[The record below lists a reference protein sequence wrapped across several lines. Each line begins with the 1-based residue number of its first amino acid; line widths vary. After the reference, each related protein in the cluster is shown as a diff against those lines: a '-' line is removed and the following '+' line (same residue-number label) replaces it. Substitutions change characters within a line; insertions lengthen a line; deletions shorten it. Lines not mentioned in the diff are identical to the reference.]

1 MEIPVL
7 SCLILNTKIRCYCNT
22 IASWLSN
29 SSNLY
34 TYPLGIERVFAIKLY
49 LFCEKCVTLCLVEQ
63 AERSNEMARSIL
75 DKELQDLNEQ
85 IIKLGGLVDDALEK
99 ALEAL
104 ELGDL
109 AKSGM
114 VIEADAMIDS
124 LRAAVEEH
132 AIRLLTLQ
140 QPLGGRDLRFL
151 TSALSIAGDLERT
164 GDGAA
169 GIAQIILRMTPL
181 RGPEEASGGAK
192 VIASENAHNSGEIT
206 ESSVLHGML
215 ELGKEARRVL
225 QGTMDAFARH
235 DAAAARYIWEED
247 DVVDVRYHLVRHDL
261 MTMLEGGRAIPALQ
275 SDSRIL
281 QRATYL
287 LWIAHK
293 LERVGDHCS
302 NVCERIVFIVE
313 GEMSIKP
320 AQEV

>member
-1 MEIPVL
+1 
-7 SCLILNTKIRCYCNT
+7 
-22 IASWLSN
+22 
-29 SSNLY
+29 
-34 TYPLGIERVFAIKLY
+34 
-49 LFCEKCVTLCLVEQ
+49 
-63 AERSNEMARSIL
+63 MARTIL
-75 DKELQDLNEQ
+75 DKELQDLNDQ
-85 IIKLGGLVDDALEK
+85 IIKLGELVDDALGK

-104 ELGDL
+104 ETGDL

-114 VIEADAMIDS
+114 VIEADAIIDS

-132 AIRLLTLQ
+132 TIRLLTLQ

-151 TSALSIAGDLERT
+151 TSALSIVGDLERT

-181 RGPEEASGGAK
+181 RGSNGASTAARTGS
-192 VIASENAHNSGEIT
+192 SESTQDSDEIT
-206 ESSVLHGML
+206 EASVLRSML

-235 DAAAARYIWEED
+235 DAEAARYIWEED

-261 MTMLEGGRAIPALQ
+261 MTMLEGARAIPALQ

-281 QRATYL
+281 QRATYM

-302 NVCERIVFIVE
+302 NVCERIVFVVE
-313 GEMSIKP
+313 GETNIKLK
-320 AQEV
+320 QEI

>member
-1 MEIPVL
+1 
-7 SCLILNTKIRCYCNT
+7 
-22 IASWLSN
+22 
-29 SSNLY
+29 
-34 TYPLGIERVFAIKLY
+34 
-49 LFCEKCVTLCLVEQ
+49 
-63 AERSNEMARSIL
+63 MARTIL
-75 DKELQDLNEQ
+75 DKELQDLTDQ
-85 IIKLGGLVDDALEK
+85 IIKLGALVDDALGK

-104 ELGDL
+104 EMDDL

-124 LRAAVEEH
+124 LRAAIEEH
-132 AIRLLTLQ
+132 TIRLLTLQ

-181 RGPEEASGGAK
+181 RSSGFNGASNATKVSVQEA
-192 VIASENAHNSGEIT
+192 ASDAGEIT
-206 ESSVLHGML
+206 EVSVMQGML

-247 DVVDVRYHLVRHDL
+247 DVVDVRYHQVRHDL
-261 MTMLEGGRAIPALQ
+261 MNMLEGGRAIPALQ

-320 AQEV
+320 AREV

>member
-1 MEIPVL
+1 
-7 SCLILNTKIRCYCNT
+7 
-22 IASWLSN
+22 
-29 SSNLY
+29 
-34 TYPLGIERVFAIKLY
+34 
-49 LFCEKCVTLCLVEQ
+49 
-63 AERSNEMARSIL
+63 MARTIL
-75 DKELQDLNEQ
+75 DKELQDLKDQ
-85 IIKLGGLVDDALEK
+85 IIKLGALVDDALGK

-104 ELGDL
+104 ETGDL
-109 AKSGM
+109 ATSGM
-114 VIEADAMIDS
+114 VIEADAIIDS

-132 AIRLLTLQ
+132 TIRLLTLQ

-181 RGPEEASGGAK
+181 RGSNGAINVVKMNVNEAGVDST
-192 VIASENAHNSGEIT
+192 EIT
-206 ESSVLHGML
+206 EASVTHGML

-235 DAAAARYIWEED
+235 DAAAARYIWQED

>member
-1 MEIPVL
+1 
-7 SCLILNTKIRCYCNT
+7 
-22 IASWLSN
+22 
-29 SSNLY
+29 
-34 TYPLGIERVFAIKLY
+34 
-49 LFCEKCVTLCLVEQ
+49 
-63 AERSNEMARSIL
+63 MARTIL
-75 DKELQDLNEQ
+75 DKELQGLSEQ
-85 IIKLGGLVDDALEK
+85 ISKLGTLVDDALGK

-104 ELGDL
+104 EMGDL

-124 LRAAVEEH
+124 QRAAVEEH

-151 TSALSIAGDLERT
+151 TSALSIAGDLERA

-169 GIAQIILRMTPL
+169 GIAQIILRMSPL
-181 RGPEEASGGAK
+181 RNSSSNGASEVASDSGLITEAS
-192 VIASENAHNSGEIT
+192 
-206 ESSVLHGML
+206 VLKGIL
-215 ELGKEARRVL
+215 DLGKEARRVL
-225 QGTMDAFARH
+225 QGTMDAFARY

-261 MTMLEGGRAIPALQ
+261 MTMLEGGQAIPALQ
-275 SDSRIL
+275 SDARSL

>member
-1 MEIPVL
+1 
-7 SCLILNTKIRCYCNT
+7 
-22 IASWLSN
+22 
-29 SSNLY
+29 
-34 TYPLGIERVFAIKLY
+34 
-49 LFCEKCVTLCLVEQ
+49 
-63 AERSNEMARSIL
+63 MARTLL
-75 DKELQDLNEQ
+75 DKELQDLTDQ
-85 IIKLGGLVDDALEK
+85 IIQLGTLVDDALGK

-104 ELGDL
+104 ETGDL
-109 AKSGM
+109 ATSGM
-114 VIEADAMIDS
+114 VIEADAIIDS
-124 LRAAVEEH
+124 LRAAIEEH
-132 AIRLLTLQ
+132 TIRLLTLQ

-181 RGPEEASGGAK
+181 RSTNGAPGGAK
-192 VIASENAHNSGEIT
+192 VSSNDTGHDSSEIT
-206 ESSVLHGML
+206 EISVLHGML

-261 MTMLEGGRAIPALQ
+261 MTMLEGGQAIPALQ

-313 GEMSIKP
+313 GETSIKP
-320 AQEV
+320 AREA

>member
-1 MEIPVL
+1 
-7 SCLILNTKIRCYCNT
+7 
-22 IASWLSN
+22 
-29 SSNLY
+29 
-34 TYPLGIERVFAIKLY
+34 
-49 LFCEKCVTLCLVEQ
+49 
-63 AERSNEMARSIL
+63 MARTLL
-75 DKELQDLNEQ
+75 DKDLQDLDEQ
-85 IIKLGGLVDDALEK
+85 IVKLGAMVDDALEK

-104 ELGDL
+104 ASGDL

-114 VIEADAMIDS
+114 VIEADASIDT
-124 LRAAVEEH
+124 LRAAIEEH

-181 RGPEEASGGAK
+181 RSMNGALIEGQ
-192 VIASENAHNSGEIT
+192 VAVNNATPDASEISEA
-206 ESSVLHGML
+206 SVLHGML

-225 QGTMDAFARH
+225 QGTMDAFARR
-235 DAAAARYIWEED
+235 DAEAARYIWEED

-275 SDSRIL
+275 SDAHIL

-302 NVCERIVFIVE
+302 NVCERIVFIIE
-313 GEMSIKP
+313 GETSIKP
-320 AQEV
+320 AREA